1 MIIVNIVPA
10 DKIIKGG
17 GLERMKKKKQD
28 NPQILGNREF
38 KSRR

>member
-17 GLERMKKKKQD
+17 VGENEKKKTRQPPNFGEQGIQK
-28 NPQILGNREF
+28 
-38 KSRR
+38 

>member
-17 GLERMKKKKQD
+17 GVGENEKKKTRQPPNFGEQGIQK
-28 NPQILGNREF
+28 
-38 KSRR
+38 